1 MKHGM
6 DFSLFVKLR
15 AAEGHAL
22 IRIGRKIAGTS
33 TTEPI
38 SLAKCVPSVLPSLP
52 EGDSN
57 ARAIA
62 ADLAERNPL

>member
-1 MKHGM
+1 MG
-6 DFSLFVKLR
+6 FSLFVKLR
-15 AAEGHAL
+15 AAGEPAL
-22 IRIGRKIAGTS
+22 VRIGREIAGTS